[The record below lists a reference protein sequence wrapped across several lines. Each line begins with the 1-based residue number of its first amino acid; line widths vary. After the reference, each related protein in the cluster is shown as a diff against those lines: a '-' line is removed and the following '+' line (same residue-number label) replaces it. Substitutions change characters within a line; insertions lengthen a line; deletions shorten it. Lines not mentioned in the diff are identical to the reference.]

1 MLFYL
6 IVLNRWTRGRVAYS
20 SSLLRSRPRKGSV
33 GSNPPVSAKRGTLS
47 KRKRKCIP
55 ARMGVVHL
63 RVITTRFRAVK
74 WSEEKR
80 IIEQLR

>member
-1 MLFYL
+1 
-6 IVLNRWTRGRVAYS
+6 
-20 SSLLRSRPRKGSV
+20 
-33 GSNPPVSAKRGTLS
+33 
-47 KRKRKCIP
+47 
-55 ARMGVVHL
+55 MGVVHL